1 MAAVDIVKTSIP
13 HFVATNDGELPY
25 IMHDPDL
32 KAGQSPRNFTPEP
45 IDVEVENIRGKE
57 DSVSLDTAGFQF
69 FRAETGFQSFDKKD
83 EIERVYYPESIE
95 LMKRLT
101 GANRVVIFDHSKSL
115 ESHSD
120 REKAN

>member
-1 MAAVDIVKTSIP
+1 MAAVDIVETSIP
-13 HFVATNDGELPY
+13 HLVPTNDGEVPY

-32 KAGQSPRNFTPEP
+32 KAGQALRNFTPEP

-57 DSVSLDTAGFQF
+57 YSVSLLDTAGFQF
-69 FRAETGFQSFDKKD
+69 FRAETSIQSFDSKE
-83 EIERVYYPESIE
+83 EIERVYYPESID

-120 REKAN
+120 